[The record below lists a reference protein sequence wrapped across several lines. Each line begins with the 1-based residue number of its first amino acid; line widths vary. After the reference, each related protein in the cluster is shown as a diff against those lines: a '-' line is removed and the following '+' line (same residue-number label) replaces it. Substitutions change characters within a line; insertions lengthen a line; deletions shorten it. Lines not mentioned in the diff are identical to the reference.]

1 MQRLTGLDDSF
12 LWMETSTSYMHVASL
27 IVVDGA
33 SRPGGLTFEQVRA
46 LYESR
51 LDEAPPFRRRLLQ
64 VPFGIHHPLWIEDPD
79 FDLDWHLREITLPE
93 GHGTMKD
100 LTDLAAKLVAV
111 PLDRTRPLWEMW
123 MIDGVDDGKIGLL
136 TKVHHAAIDG
146 ASGEELMVA
155 ILDLE
160 PDPPPRPAPEVP
172 WTPDAVPT
180 DTELIGHATWS
191 LAQQPVRAARALVR
205 TVEVALKLREQNR
218 QPHITPPPAPFSA
231 PDTSLNGP
239 LTADRSFAASSLS
252 LDTVKAVKNA
262 FGCTVNDVVLTMCAG
277 ALRRYLDGRDEHPDG
292 PLVAMVPVSV
302 RTEDQ
307 KGTHGN
313 QVSMMLTSLATDLDD
328 PVERLEVVHEST
340 VIAKEQQ
347 HAIGAD
353 TLQQWAEFA
362 APAIF
367 GRAARLYSNTRIADR
382 HRPIFNVT
390 ISNVPG
396 PPFPL
401 YVAGARVL
409 DTYPMGPIFDGG
421 GLNITLMS
429 YLDRVDFGLIAC
441 PDLIPDVWVIADG
454 LRASLDELE
463 AAARETTTAEP
474 KAKKAAT
481 KTAKATKAKKA
492 KASTKAAARAAS

>member
-1 MQRLTGLDDSF
+1 M
-12 LWMETSTSYMHVASL
+12 
-27 IVVDGA
+27 
-33 SRPGGLTFEQVRA
+33 
-46 LYESR
+46 
-51 LDEAPPFRRRLLQ
+51 
-64 VPFGIHHPLWIEDPD
+64 
-79 FDLDWHLREITLPE
+79 
-93 GHGTMKD
+93 
-100 LTDLAAKLVAV
+100 
-111 PLDRTRPLWEMW
+111 
-123 MIDGVDDGKIGLL
+123 
-136 TKVHHAAIDG
+136 
-146 ASGEELMVA
+146 
-155 ILDLE
+155 
-160 PDPPPRPAPEVP
+160 
-172 WTPDAVPT
+172 
-180 DTELIGHATWS
+180 
-191 LAQQPVRAARALVR
+191 
-205 TVEVALKLREQNR
+205 ALKLREQNR

-231 PDTSLNGP
+231 PATSMNGP

-252 LDTVKAVKNA
+252 LDTVKDVKNA

-277 ALRRYLDGRDEHPDG
+277 ALRRYLDERDEHPDG

-328 PVERLEVVHEST
+328 PVERLNVIHQST

-353 TLQQWAEFA
+353 TLQEWAEFA

-429 YLDRVDFGLIAC
+429 YLDRVDFGLVAC

-454 LRASLDELE
+454 LCDALDELE
-463 AAARETTTAEP
+463 AAARAVPTTKAKQTA
-474 KAKKAAT
+474 KAKKSS
-481 KTAKATKAKKA
+481 KATKAKKTT
-492 KASTKAAARAAS
+492 KASKSTKAKKAS

>member
-1 MQRLTGLDDSF
+1 M
-12 LWMETSTSYMHVASL
+12 A
-27 IVVDGA
+27 I
-33 SRPGGLTFEQVRA
+33 
-46 LYESR
+46 
-51 LDEAPPFRRRLLQ
+51 
-64 VPFGIHHPLWIEDPD
+64 
-79 FDLDWHLREITLPE
+79 
-93 GHGTMKD
+93 
-100 LTDLAAKLVAV
+100 

-123 MIDGVDDGKIGLL
+123 TIDGHRRRPRGLL

-160 PDPPPRPAPEVP
+160 PDPEPRPAPEVP
-172 WTPDAVPT
+172 WTPDPSPPT
-180 DTELIGHATWS
+180 PSSISLRHVVAGPAT
-191 LAQQPVRAARALVR
+191 AAGRPGRSAHRSAWPSRSASR
-205 TVEVALKLREQNR
+205 TASPTSPRR
-218 QPHITPPPAPFSA
+218 RRRSA
-231 PDTSLNGP
+231 HPTTSLNGP
-239 LTADRSFAASSLS
+239 LTPERSFAASSLS
-252 LDTVKAVKNA
+252 LTAVKRVKNA

-277 ALRRYLDGRDEHPDG
+277 ALRRYLDERDEHPDG

-328 PVERLEVVHEST
+328 PVERLDVIHAST
-340 VIAKEQQ
+340 VVAKEQQ
-347 HAIGAD
+347 NAIGAD
-353 TLQQWAEFA
+353 TLQEWAEFA

-367 GRAARLYSNTRIADR
+367 GRAARLYSNTRSADR

-401 YVAGARVL
+401 YVAGAQVL

-429 YLDRVDFGLIAC
+429 YLDRIDFGLVAC
-441 PDLIPDVWVIADG
+441 PDLVAGRVVD
-454 LRASLDELE
+454 RRR
-463 AAARETTTAEP
+463 AAARRAGRGRARVARPRREP
-474 KAKKAAT
+474 KARRLAAVQRRRRPRRRGVDQ
-481 KTAKATKAKKA
+481 AVSLRPGGRAR
-492 KASTKAAARAAS
+492 SRRPRRAAAAAERRTRPRPRPLRGVAGARPEEPAQAVLAVAGHHVGVQVGLALADPVVDGHERSRRAQHRPPWPATGAAPRRSTGAS